1 FVLLPRLAAVLCSGV
16 GPTLVLVVGW
26 AVLLRRR
33 WRIALFHTAPL
44 AAVYLIWLLAAT
56 NGGPIYVTTSPSAVF
71 GFVGVGLAAT
81 FARLGQ
87 LPGVGVLLGLLLVV
101 GLMQQYAS

>member
-1 FVLLPRLAAVLCSGV
+1 A
-16 GPTLVLVVGW
+16 
-26 AVLLRRR
+26 
-33 WRIALFHTAPL
+33 
-44 AAVYLIWLLAAT
+44 YLIWLLAAT
-56 NGGPIYVTTSPSAVF
+56 NGGRIYVTTSPSAVF

-101 GLMQQYAS
+101 GLMQQYGSRDWRIPRGSSAAPFALLVGAVVFRLPTGGFRSGGGVSP